1 MIRSLWTAATGMVVQ
16 QKNLDVIANNI
27 ANVNTSGYKT
37 SRADFQ
43 ELMYQ
48 TTRMAGVRTEQ
59 GNQVPTGIQIGM
71 GALLASV
78 EKLFIQGDFQNTQ
91 NALDMAIQG
100 SGFFQITLPT
110 GDKAY
115 TRAGSFQ
122 TDAQGR
128 VVTVDG
134 YLLEPAITIPQG
146 TTATSVESD
155 GTVSVTVQGQSK
167 PQQVGI
173 IQLATFT
180 NQAGLS
186 AMGKSLF
193 VETDASGT
201 PIVGN
206 PGQIGVGT
214 LQQGYLE
221 MSNVDIVQEMVNMI
235 IAERA
240 YETNSK
246 AIQAANDMLQ
256 IANNV
261 RR

>member
-16 QKNLDVIANNI
+16 QKHLDVISNNI
-27 ANVNTSGYKT
+27 ANVNTAGYKT

-48 TTRMAGVRTEQ
+48 TMRMAGTRTEQ
-59 GNQVPTGIQIGM
+59 GNQIPTGIQIGM
-71 GALLASV
+71 GALLSSV
-78 EKLFIQGDFQNTQ
+78 EKLFNQGDFQQTQ
-91 NALDMAIQG
+91 NPLDIAVQG

-128 VVTVDG
+128 VVTSDG

-146 TTATSVESD
+146 ATATSILPD

-167 PQQVGI
+167 PQQVGT

-201 PIVGN
+201 PIVGS
-206 PGQIGVGT
+206 PGQNGVGT

-221 MSNVDIVQEMVNMI
+221 GSNVDIVQEMVNMI